1 MELSTGAESIIMREN
16 NNIVGICRY
25 ILVFILFTQS
35 IFSGQLNRTSGL
47 YDLDGDGR
55 KEVLI
60 ISSSDRKAVLVEL
73 QNESISDTL
82 WSYILPKGTYF
93 TDVSVIDI
101 DRNGQPDLVGTSK
114 IDINSNN
121 TGWLYV
127 FEGTSG
133 GFSEYIRIPSQWAI
147 QCPDGLST
155 KESMMLGTAGLTAGL
170 AVDSIKN
177 TCDIKD
183 AKVVVSGATGGVGS
197 IGVNLLSH
205 LGAEVTA
212 ISGKIDEKRFLKK
225 LGATEIIERN
235 HFIKA
240 TKLPLNKGM
249 YNAALDV
256 VGGSM
261 LSSILSSMYQN
272 GIITVCGNVGGP
284 KFETTVFPFILRGNS
299 LVGID
304 SANSPID
311 KRKMIW
317 KHFSSDWKLDGLEKY
332 SKIVDLE
339 NLIPEIK
346 NILAGKQMGR
356 IILKL

>member
-1 MELSTGAESIIMREN
+1 MPEN
-16 NNIVGICRY
+16 FRAIV
-25 ILVFILFTQS
+25 VKKNHDQF
-35 IFSGQLNRTSGL
+35 
-47 YDLDGDGR
+47 D
-55 KEVLI
+55 
-60 ISSSDRKAVLVEL
+60 
-73 QNESISDTL
+73 
-82 WSYILPKGTYF
+82 
-93 TDVSVIDI
+93 
-101 DRNGQPDLVGTSK
+101 
-114 IDINSNN
+114 IDINERMISDLPDGELLVRVEYSSLNYKDALSASGATGVTKNYPHTPGIDAAGVVEKSNEKDFPIGSSVIV
-121 TGWLYV
+121 TGFDL
-127 FEGTSG
+127 GMDTSG

>member
-1 MELSTGAESIIMREN
+1 MPEN
-16 NNIVGICRY
+16 FRAIV
-25 ILVFILFTQS
+25 VKKNHDQF
-35 IFSGQLNRTSGL
+35 
-47 YDLDGDGR
+47 D
-55 KEVLI
+55 
-60 ISSSDRKAVLVEL
+60 
-73 QNESISDTL
+73 
-82 WSYILPKGTYF
+82 
-93 TDVSVIDI
+93 
-101 DRNGQPDLVGTSK
+101 
-114 IDINSNN
+114 IDINERMISDLPDGELLVRVEYSSLNYKDALSASGARGVTKNYPHTPGIDAAGVVEKSNEKDFPIGSSVIV
-121 TGWLYV
+121 TGFDL
-127 FEGTSG
+127 GMDTSG

-212 ISGKIDEKRFLKK
+212 ITGKMDEKRFLKK

-240 TKLPLNKGM
+240 TKLPLSKGM

-311 KRKMIW
+311 KRKIIW

-346 NILAGKQMGR
+346 NILSGKQTGR

>member
-1 MELSTGAESIIMREN
+1 MPEN
-16 NNIVGICRY
+16 FRAIV
-25 ILVFILFTQS
+25 VKKNHDQF
-35 IFSGQLNRTSGL
+35 
-47 YDLDGDGR
+47 D
-55 KEVLI
+55 
-60 ISSSDRKAVLVEL
+60 
-73 QNESISDTL
+73 
-82 WSYILPKGTYF
+82 
-93 TDVSVIDI
+93 
-101 DRNGQPDLVGTSK
+101 
-114 IDINSNN
+114 IDINERMISDLPDGELLVRVEYSSLNYKDALSASGARGVTKNYPHTPGIDAAGVVEKSNEKDFPIGSSVIV
-121 TGWLYV
+121 TGFDL
-127 FEGTSG
+127 GMDTSG

-212 ISGKIDEKRFLKK
+212 ITGKMDEKRFLKK

-311 KRKMIW
+311 KRKIIW

-332 SKIVDLE
+332 CKIVDLE

-346 NILAGKQMGR
+346 NILAGKQTGR

>member
-1 MELSTGAESIIMREN
+1 MPEN
-16 NNIVGICRY
+16 FRAIV
-25 ILVFILFTQS
+25 VKKNHDQF
-35 IFSGQLNRTSGL
+35 
-47 YDLDGDGR
+47 D
-55 KEVLI
+55 
-60 ISSSDRKAVLVEL
+60 
-73 QNESISDTL
+73 
-82 WSYILPKGTYF
+82 
-93 TDVSVIDI
+93 
-101 DRNGQPDLVGTSK
+101 
-114 IDINSNN
+114 IDINERMISDLPDGELLVRVEYSSLNYKDALSASGARGVTKNYPHTPGIDAAGVVEKSNEKDFPIGSSVIV
-121 TGWLYV
+121 TGFDL
-127 FEGTSG
+127 GMDTSG

-212 ISGKIDEKRFLKK
+212 ITGKMDEKRFLKK

-240 TKLPLNKGM
+240 TKLPLSKGM

-311 KRKMIW
+311 KRKIIW

-346 NILAGKQMGR
+346 NILAGKQTGR

>member
-1 MELSTGAESIIMREN
+1 MSEN
-16 NNIVGICRY
+16 FRAIV
-25 ILVFILFTQS
+25 VKKNHDQF
-35 IFSGQLNRTSGL
+35 
-47 YDLDGDGR
+47 D
-55 KEVLI
+55 
-60 ISSSDRKAVLVEL
+60 
-73 QNESISDTL
+73 
-82 WSYILPKGTYF
+82 
-93 TDVSVIDI
+93 
-101 DRNGQPDLVGTSK
+101 
-114 IDINSNN
+114 IDINERMISDLPDGELLVRVEYSSLNYKDALSASGARGVTKNYPHTPGIDAAGVVEESNEKDFPIGSSVIV
-121 TGWLYV
+121 TGFDL
-127 FEGTSG
+127 GMNTSG

-212 ISGKIDEKRFLKK
+212 ITGKMDEKRFLKK
-225 LGATEIIERN
+225 LGATEIIERD

-317 KHFSSDWKLDGLEKY
+317 KHFSSNWKLDGLEKY

-346 NILAGKQMGR
+346 NILAGKQTGR

>member
-1 MELSTGAESIIMREN
+1 MPEN
-16 NNIVGICRY
+16 FRAIV
-25 ILVFILFTQS
+25 VKKNHDQF
-35 IFSGQLNRTSGL
+35 
-47 YDLDGDGR
+47 D
-55 KEVLI
+55 
-60 ISSSDRKAVLVEL
+60 
-73 QNESISDTL
+73 
-82 WSYILPKGTYF
+82 
-93 TDVSVIDI
+93 
-101 DRNGQPDLVGTSK
+101 
-114 IDINSNN
+114 IDINERTISDLPDGELLVRVEYSSLNYKDALSASGARGVTKDYPHTPGIDAAGVVEESNERDFPIGSSVIV
-121 TGWLYV
+121 TGFDL
-127 FEGTSG
+127 GMNTSG

-147 QCPDGLST
+147 QCPDALST

-177 TCDIKD
+177 TCDIKN

-212 ISGKIDEKRFLKK
+212 ITGKMDEKRFLKK
-225 LGATEIIERN
+225 LGATEIIERD

-311 KRKMIW
+311 KRKIIW

-346 NILAGKQMGR
+346 NILAGKQTGR

>member
-1 MELSTGAESIIMREN
+1 VTG
-16 NNIVGICRY
+16 
-25 ILVFILFTQS
+25 F
-35 IFSGQLNRTSGL
+35 
-47 YDLDGDGR
+47 DLGMD
-55 KEVLI
+55 
-60 ISSSDRKAVLVEL
+60 
-73 QNESISDTL
+73 
-82 WSYILPKGTYF
+82 
-93 TDVSVIDI
+93 
-101 DRNGQPDLVGTSK
+101 
-114 IDINSNN
+114 
-121 TGWLYV
+121 
-127 FEGTSG
+127 TSG

-177 TCDIKD
+177 TCNIKD

-212 ISGKIDEKRFLKK
+212 ITGKMDEKRFLKK

-240 TKLPLNKGM
+240 TKLPLSKGM

-311 KRKMIW
+311 KRKIIW

-346 NILAGKQMGR
+346 NILAGKQTGR

>member
-1 MELSTGAESIIMREN
+1 MSEN
-16 NNIVGICRY
+16 FRAIVVKKNNDQ
-25 ILVFILFTQS
+25 F
-35 IFSGQLNRTSGL
+35 
-47 YDLDGDGR
+47 D
-55 KEVLI
+55 
-60 ISSSDRKAVLVEL
+60 
-73 QNESISDTL
+73 
-82 WSYILPKGTYF
+82 
-93 TDVSVIDI
+93 
-101 DRNGQPDLVGTSK
+101 
-114 IDINSNN
+114 IDINEKMISELPDGELLVRVEYSSLNYKDALSASGARGVTRNYPHTPGIDAAGVVEESNEKDFPVGSSVIV
-121 TGWLYV
+121 TGFDL
-127 FEGTSG
+127 GMNTSG

-170 AVDSIKN
+170 AVDSIKKI
-177 TCDIKD
+177 CDMKN

-212 ISGKIDEKRFLKK
+212 ITGKMDEKRFLKK
-225 LGATEIIERN
+225 LGATEIIERS
-235 HFIKA
+235 HFIK
-240 TKLPLNKGM
+240 TTRLPLNQGM

-261 LSSILSSMYQN
+261 LSSILASMSQN
-272 GIITVCGNVGGP
+272 GIITACGNVGGP

-317 KHFSSDWKLDGLEKY
+317 NHFSSDWKLDGLEKY

-346 NILAGKQMGR
+346 NILAGKQTGR

>member
-1 MELSTGAESIIMREN
+1 MSEN
-16 NNIVGICRY
+16 FRAIV
-25 ILVFILFTQS
+25 VKKNHDQF
-35 IFSGQLNRTSGL
+35 
-47 YDLDGDGR
+47 D
-55 KEVLI
+55 
-60 ISSSDRKAVLVEL
+60 
-73 QNESISDTL
+73 
-82 WSYILPKGTYF
+82 
-93 TDVSVIDI
+93 
-101 DRNGQPDLVGTSK
+101 
-114 IDINSNN
+114 IDINERMISDLPDGELLVRVEYSSLNYKDALSASGARGVTKNYPHTPGIDAAGVVEESNEKDFPIGSSVIV
-121 TGWLYV
+121 TGFDL
-127 FEGTSG
+127 GMNTSG

-177 TCDIKD
+177 TFDIKD

-205 LGAEVTA
+205 LGAKVTA
-212 ISGKIDEKRFLKK
+212 ITGKIDEKRFLKK
-225 LGATEIIERN
+225 LGATEIIERD

-240 TKLPLNKGM
+240 TKLPLNKGV

-346 NILAGKQMGR
+346 NILAGKQTGR

>member
-1 MELSTGAESIIMREN
+1 MPEN
-16 NNIVGICRY
+16 FRAIV
-25 ILVFILFTQS
+25 VKKNHDQF
-35 IFSGQLNRTSGL
+35 
-47 YDLDGDGR
+47 D
-55 KEVLI
+55 
-60 ISSSDRKAVLVEL
+60 
-73 QNESISDTL
+73 
-82 WSYILPKGTYF
+82 
-93 TDVSVIDI
+93 
-101 DRNGQPDLVGTSK
+101 
-114 IDINSNN
+114 IDINERMISDLPDGELLVRVEYSSLNYKDALSASGARGVTKNYPHTPGIDAAGVVEKSNEKDFPIGSSVIV
-121 TGWLYV
+121 TGFDL
-127 FEGTSG
+127 GMDTSG

-177 TCDIKD
+177 TCDIKH

-212 ISGKIDEKRFLKK
+212 ITGKMDEKRFLKK

-240 TKLPLNKGM
+240 TKLPLSKGM

-311 KRKMIW
+311 KRKIIW

-332 SKIVDLE
+332 SCWE
-339 NLIPEIK
+339 TN
-346 NILAGKQMGR
+346 G
-356 IILKL
+356 

>member
-1 MELSTGAESIIMREN
+1 
-16 NNIVGICRY
+16 
-25 ILVFILFTQS
+25 
-35 IFSGQLNRTSGL
+35 
-47 YDLDGDGR
+47 
-55 KEVLI
+55 
-60 ISSSDRKAVLVEL
+60 
-73 QNESISDTL
+73 
-82 WSYILPKGTYF
+82 
-93 TDVSVIDI
+93 
-101 DRNGQPDLVGTSK
+101 
-114 IDINSNN
+114 
-121 TGWLYV
+121 
-127 FEGTSG
+127 
-133 GFSEYIRIPSQWAI
+133 
-147 QCPDGLST
+147 
-155 KESMMLGTAGLTAGL
+155 MLGTAGLTAGL

-212 ISGKIDEKRFLKK
+212 ITGKMDEKRFLKK

-311 KRKMIW
+311 KRKIIW

-346 NILAGKQMGR
+346 NILAGKQTGR

>member
-1 MELSTGAESIIMREN
+1 MPEN
-16 NNIVGICRY
+16 FRAIVVKKNHDQFDIGINKRM
-25 ILVFILFTQS
+25 
-35 IFSGQLNRTSGL
+35 
-47 YDLDGDGR
+47 
-55 KEVLI
+55 
-60 ISSSDRKAVLVEL
+60 
-73 QNESISDTL
+73 ISD
-82 WSYILPKGTYF
+82 LPDGELLVRVEYSSLNYKDALSASGARGVTKNYPHTPGIDAAGVVEESNEKDF
-93 TDVSVIDI
+93 PIGSSVIVT
-101 DRNGQPDLVGTSK
+101 GFDLGM
-114 IDINSNN
+114 N
-121 TGWLYV
+121 
-127 FEGTSG
+127 TSG

>member
-1 MELSTGAESIIMREN
+1 MPEN
-16 NNIVGICRY
+16 FRAIV
-25 ILVFILFTQS
+25 VKKNHDQF
-35 IFSGQLNRTSGL
+35 
-47 YDLDGDGR
+47 D
-55 KEVLI
+55 
-60 ISSSDRKAVLVEL
+60 
-73 QNESISDTL
+73 
-82 WSYILPKGTYF
+82 
-93 TDVSVIDI
+93 
-101 DRNGQPDLVGTSK
+101 
-114 IDINSNN
+114 IDINERMISDLPDGELLVRVEYSSLNYKDALSASGARGVTKNYPHTPGIDAAGVVEKSNEKDFPIGSSVIV
-121 TGWLYV
+121 TGFDL
-127 FEGTSG
+127 GMDTSG

-177 TCDIKD
+177 TCDIKH

-212 ISGKIDEKRFLKK
+212 ITGKMDEKRFLKK

-240 TKLPLNKGM
+240 TKLPLSKGM

-311 KRKMIW
+311 KRKIIW

-346 NILAGKQMGR
+346 NILAGKQTGR

>member
-1 MELSTGAESIIMREN
+1 MSEN
-16 NNIVGICRY
+16 FRAIV
-25 ILVFILFTQS
+25 VKKNHDQF
-35 IFSGQLNRTSGL
+35 
-47 YDLDGDGR
+47 D
-55 KEVLI
+55 
-60 ISSSDRKAVLVEL
+60 
-73 QNESISDTL
+73 
-82 WSYILPKGTYF
+82 
-93 TDVSVIDI
+93 
-101 DRNGQPDLVGTSK
+101 
-114 IDINSNN
+114 IDINERMISDLPDGELLVRVEYSSLNYKDALSASGARGVTKNYPHTPGIDAAGVVEESNEKDFPIGSSVIV
-121 TGWLYV
+121 TGFDL
-127 FEGTSG
+127 GMNTSG

-205 LGAEVTA
+205 LGAKVTA
-212 ISGKIDEKRFLKK
+212 ITGKIDGKRFLKK
-225 LGATEIIERN
+225 LGATEIIERD

-240 TKLPLNKGM
+240 TKLPLNKGV

-346 NILAGKQMGR
+346 NILAGKQTGR

>member
-1 MELSTGAESIIMREN
+1 MPEN
-16 NNIVGICRY
+16 FRAIV
-25 ILVFILFTQS
+25 VKKNHDQF
-35 IFSGQLNRTSGL
+35 
-47 YDLDGDGR
+47 D
-55 KEVLI
+55 
-60 ISSSDRKAVLVEL
+60 
-73 QNESISDTL
+73 
-82 WSYILPKGTYF
+82 
-93 TDVSVIDI
+93 
-101 DRNGQPDLVGTSK
+101 
-114 IDINSNN
+114 IDINERMISDLPDGELLVRVEYSSLNYKDALSASGARGVTKNYPHTPGIDAAGVVEKSNEKDFPIGSSVIV
-121 TGWLYV
+121 TGFDL
-127 FEGTSG
+127 GMDTSG

-177 TCDIKD
+177 TCDIKH

-212 ISGKIDEKRFLKK
+212 ITGKMDEKRFLKK

-346 NILAGKQMGR
+346 NILAGKQTGR

>member
-1 MELSTGAESIIMREN
+1 MPEN
-16 NNIVGICRY
+16 FRAIV
-25 ILVFILFTQS
+25 VKKNHDQF
-35 IFSGQLNRTSGL
+35 
-47 YDLDGDGR
+47 D
-55 KEVLI
+55 
-60 ISSSDRKAVLVEL
+60 
-73 QNESISDTL
+73 
-82 WSYILPKGTYF
+82 
-93 TDVSVIDI
+93 
-101 DRNGQPDLVGTSK
+101 
-114 IDINSNN
+114 IDINERMISDLPDGELLVRVEYSSLNYKDALSASGARGVTKNYPHTPGIDAAGVVEKSNEKDFPIGSSVIV
-121 TGWLYV
+121 TGFDL
-127 FEGTSG
+127 GMDTSG

-212 ISGKIDEKRFLKK
+212 ITGKMDEKRFLKK

-311 KRKMIW
+311 KRKIIW

-346 NILAGKQMGR
+346 NILAGKQTGR

>member
-1 MELSTGAESIIMREN
+1 MPEN
-16 NNIVGICRY
+16 FRAIV
-25 ILVFILFTQS
+25 VKKNHDQF
-35 IFSGQLNRTSGL
+35 
-47 YDLDGDGR
+47 D
-55 KEVLI
+55 
-60 ISSSDRKAVLVEL
+60 
-73 QNESISDTL
+73 
-82 WSYILPKGTYF
+82 
-93 TDVSVIDI
+93 
-101 DRNGQPDLVGTSK
+101 
-114 IDINSNN
+114 IDINERMISDLPDGELLVRVEYSSLNYKDALSASGARGVTKNYPHTPGIDAAGVVEKSNEKDFPIGSSVIV
-121 TGWLYV
+121 TGFDL
-127 FEGTSG
+127 GMDTSG

-177 TCDIKD
+177 TCNIKD

-212 ISGKIDEKRFLKK
+212 ITGKMDEKRFLKK

-311 KRKMIW
+311 KRKIIW

-346 NILAGKQMGR
+346 NILAGKQTGR

>member
-1 MELSTGAESIIMREN
+1 MPEN
-16 NNIVGICRY
+16 FRAIV
-25 ILVFILFTQS
+25 VKKNHDQF
-35 IFSGQLNRTSGL
+35 
-47 YDLDGDGR
+47 D
-55 KEVLI
+55 
-60 ISSSDRKAVLVEL
+60 
-73 QNESISDTL
+73 
-82 WSYILPKGTYF
+82 
-93 TDVSVIDI
+93 
-101 DRNGQPDLVGTSK
+101 
-114 IDINSNN
+114 IDINERMISDLPDGELLVRVEYSSLNYKDALSASGARGVTKNYPHTPGIDAAGVVEKSNEKDFPIGSSVIV
-121 TGWLYV
+121 TGFDL
-127 FEGTSG
+127 GMDTSG

-177 TCDIKD
+177 TCDIKH

-205 LGAEVTA
+205 LGAKVTA
-212 ISGKIDEKRFLKK
+212 ITGKMDEKRFLKK

-311 KRKMIW
+311 KRKIIW

-346 NILAGKQMGR
+346 NILAGKQTGR

>member
-1 MELSTGAESIIMREN
+1 MSEN
-16 NNIVGICRY
+16 FRAIV
-25 ILVFILFTQS
+25 VKKNHDQF
-35 IFSGQLNRTSGL
+35 
-47 YDLDGDGR
+47 D
-55 KEVLI
+55 
-60 ISSSDRKAVLVEL
+60 
-73 QNESISDTL
+73 
-82 WSYILPKGTYF
+82 
-93 TDVSVIDI
+93 
-101 DRNGQPDLVGTSK
+101 
-114 IDINSNN
+114 IDINERMISDLPDGELLVRVEYSSLNYKDALSASGARGVTKNYPHTPGIDAAGVVEESNEKDFPIGSSVIV
-121 TGWLYV
+121 TGFDL
-127 FEGTSG
+127 GMNTSG
-133 GFSEYIRIPSQWAI
+133 GFSEYIKIPSQWAI

-205 LGAEVTA
+205 LGAKVTA
-212 ISGKIDEKRFLKK
+212 ITGKIDEKRFLKK
-225 LGATEIIERN
+225 LGATEIIERD

-240 TKLPLNKGM
+240 TKLPLNKGV

-346 NILAGKQMGR
+346 NILAGKQTGR

>member
-1 MELSTGAESIIMREN
+1 MSEN
-16 NNIVGICRY
+16 FRAIV
-25 ILVFILFTQS
+25 VKKNHDQF
-35 IFSGQLNRTSGL
+35 
-47 YDLDGDGR
+47 D
-55 KEVLI
+55 
-60 ISSSDRKAVLVEL
+60 
-73 QNESISDTL
+73 
-82 WSYILPKGTYF
+82 
-93 TDVSVIDI
+93 
-101 DRNGQPDLVGTSK
+101 
-114 IDINSNN
+114 IDINEKIISDLPDGELLVRVEYSSLNYKDALSASGARGVTKNYPHTPGIDAAGVVEESNEKDFPIGSSVIV
-121 TGWLYV
+121 TGFDLRMN
-127 FEGTSG
+127 TSG

-205 LGAEVTA
+205 LGAKVTA
-212 ISGKIDEKRFLKK
+212 ITGKIDEKRFLKK
-225 LGATEIIERN
+225 LGATEIIERD

-240 TKLPLNKGM
+240 TKLPLNKGV

-346 NILAGKQMGR
+346 NILAGKQTGR

>member
-1 MELSTGAESIIMREN
+1 MPEN
-16 NNIVGICRY
+16 FRAIV
-25 ILVFILFTQS
+25 VKKNHDQF
-35 IFSGQLNRTSGL
+35 
-47 YDLDGDGR
+47 D
-55 KEVLI
+55 
-60 ISSSDRKAVLVEL
+60 
-73 QNESISDTL
+73 
-82 WSYILPKGTYF
+82 
-93 TDVSVIDI
+93 
-101 DRNGQPDLVGTSK
+101 
-114 IDINSNN
+114 IDINERMISDLPDGELLVRVEYSSLNYKDALSASGARGVTKNYPHTPGIDAAGVVEKSNEKDFPIGSSVIV
-121 TGWLYV
+121 TGFDL
-127 FEGTSG
+127 GMDTSG

-177 TCDIKD
+177 TCDIKH

-212 ISGKIDEKRFLKK
+212 ITGKMDEKRFLKK

-240 TKLPLNKGM
+240 TKLPLSKGM

-304 SANSPID
+304 SANSPIN
-311 KRKMIW
+311 KRKIIW

-346 NILAGKQMGR
+346 NILAGKQTGR

>member
-1 MELSTGAESIIMREN
+1 MSEN
-16 NNIVGICRY
+16 FRAIV
-25 ILVFILFTQS
+25 VKKNHDQF
-35 IFSGQLNRTSGL
+35 
-47 YDLDGDGR
+47 D
-55 KEVLI
+55 
-60 ISSSDRKAVLVEL
+60 
-73 QNESISDTL
+73 
-82 WSYILPKGTYF
+82 
-93 TDVSVIDI
+93 
-101 DRNGQPDLVGTSK
+101 
-114 IDINSNN
+114 IDINERMISDLPDGELLVRVEYSSLNYKDALSASGARGVTKNYPHTPGIDAAGVVEESNEKDFPIGSSVIV
-121 TGWLYV
+121 TGFDL
-127 FEGTSG
+127 GMDTSG

-170 AVDSIKN
+170 AVNSIKN

-212 ISGKIDEKRFLKK
+212 ITGKIDEKRFLKK

-311 KRKMIW
+311 KRKIIW

-346 NILAGKQMGR
+346 NILAGKQTGR

>member
-1 MELSTGAESIIMREN
+1 MSKNFRA
-16 NNIVGICRY
+16 IV
-25 ILVFILFTQS
+25 VKKNHDQF
-35 IFSGQLNRTSGL
+35 
-47 YDLDGDGR
+47 D
-55 KEVLI
+55 
-60 ISSSDRKAVLVEL
+60 
-73 QNESISDTL
+73 
-82 WSYILPKGTYF
+82 
-93 TDVSVIDI
+93 
-101 DRNGQPDLVGTSK
+101 
-114 IDINSNN
+114 IDINERMISDLPDGELLVRVEYSSLNYKDALSASGARGVTKNYPHTPGIDAAGVVEKSNEKDFPIGSSVIV
-121 TGWLYV
+121 TGFDL
-127 FEGTSG
+127 GMDTSG

-197 IGVNLLSH
+197 ISVNLLSH

-212 ISGKIDEKRFLKK
+212 ITGKMDEKRFLKK

-240 TKLPLNKGM
+240 TKLPLSKGM

-311 KRKMIW
+311 KRKIIW

-346 NILAGKQMGR
+346 NILAGKQTGR

>member
-1 MELSTGAESIIMREN
+1 MPEN
-16 NNIVGICRY
+16 FRAIV
-25 ILVFILFTQS
+25 VKKNHDQF
-35 IFSGQLNRTSGL
+35 
-47 YDLDGDGR
+47 D
-55 KEVLI
+55 
-60 ISSSDRKAVLVEL
+60 
-73 QNESISDTL
+73 
-82 WSYILPKGTYF
+82 
-93 TDVSVIDI
+93 
-101 DRNGQPDLVGTSK
+101 
-114 IDINSNN
+114 IDINERMISDLPDGELLVRVEYSSLNYKDALSASGARGVTKNYPHTPGIDAAGVVEKSNEKDFPIGSSVIV
-121 TGWLYV
+121 TGFDL
-127 FEGTSG
+127 GMDTSG

-177 TCDIKD
+177 TCDIKH

-346 NILAGKQMGR
+346 NILAGKQTGR

>member
-1 MELSTGAESIIMREN
+1 MSEN
-16 NNIVGICRY
+16 FRAIV
-25 ILVFILFTQS
+25 VKKNHDQF
-35 IFSGQLNRTSGL
+35 
-47 YDLDGDGR
+47 D
-55 KEVLI
+55 
-60 ISSSDRKAVLVEL
+60 
-73 QNESISDTL
+73 
-82 WSYILPKGTYF
+82 
-93 TDVSVIDI
+93 
-101 DRNGQPDLVGTSK
+101 
-114 IDINSNN
+114 IDINERMISDLPDGELLVRVEYSSLNYKDALSASGARGVTKNYPHTPGIDAAGVVEESNEKDFPIGSSVIV
-121 TGWLYV
+121 TGFDL
-127 FEGTSG
+127 GMNTSG

-212 ISGKIDEKRFLKK
+212 ITGKIDEKRFLKK
-225 LGATEIIERN
+225 LGATEIIERD

-240 TKLPLNKGM
+240 TKLPLNKGV

-346 NILAGKQMGR
+346 NILAGKQTGR

>member
-1 MELSTGAESIIMREN
+1 MPEN
-16 NNIVGICRY
+16 FRAIV
-25 ILVFILFTQS
+25 VKKNHDQF
-35 IFSGQLNRTSGL
+35 
-47 YDLDGDGR
+47 D
-55 KEVLI
+55 
-60 ISSSDRKAVLVEL
+60 
-73 QNESISDTL
+73 
-82 WSYILPKGTYF
+82 
-93 TDVSVIDI
+93 
-101 DRNGQPDLVGTSK
+101 
-114 IDINSNN
+114 IDINERMISDLPDGELLVRVEYSSLNYKDALSASGARGVTKNYPHTPGIDAAGVVEKSNEKDFPIGSSVIV
-121 TGWLYV
+121 TGFDL
-127 FEGTSG
+127 GMDTSG

-212 ISGKIDEKRFLKK
+212 ITGKMDEKRFLKK
-225 LGATEIIERN
+225 LGATEIIERD

-311 KRKMIW
+311 KRKIIW

-346 NILAGKQMGR
+346 NILAGKQTGR

>member
-1 MELSTGAESIIMREN
+1 MSEN
-16 NNIVGICRY
+16 FRAIV
-25 ILVFILFTQS
+25 VKKNHDQF
-35 IFSGQLNRTSGL
+35 
-47 YDLDGDGR
+47 D
-55 KEVLI
+55 
-60 ISSSDRKAVLVEL
+60 
-73 QNESISDTL
+73 
-82 WSYILPKGTYF
+82 
-93 TDVSVIDI
+93 
-101 DRNGQPDLVGTSK
+101 
-114 IDINSNN
+114 IDINERMISDLPDGELLVRVEYSSLNYKDALSASGARGVTKNYPHTPGIDAAGVVEESNEKDFPIGSSVIV
-121 TGWLYV
+121 TGFDL
-127 FEGTSG
+127 GMNTSG

-205 LGAEVTA
+205 LGAKVTA
-212 ISGKIDEKRFLKK
+212 ITGKIDEKRFLKK
-225 LGATEIIERN
+225 LGATEIIERD

-240 TKLPLNKGM
+240 TKLPLNKGI

-346 NILAGKQMGR
+346 NILAGKQTGR

>member
-1 MELSTGAESIIMREN
+1 MPEN
-16 NNIVGICRY
+16 FRAIV
-25 ILVFILFTQS
+25 VKKNHDQF
-35 IFSGQLNRTSGL
+35 
-47 YDLDGDGR
+47 D
-55 KEVLI
+55 
-60 ISSSDRKAVLVEL
+60 
-73 QNESISDTL
+73 
-82 WSYILPKGTYF
+82 
-93 TDVSVIDI
+93 
-101 DRNGQPDLVGTSK
+101 
-114 IDINSNN
+114 IDINERMISDLPDGELLVRVEYSSLNYKDALSASGARGVTKNYPHTPGIDAAGVVEKSNEKDFPIGSSVIV
-121 TGWLYV
+121 TGFDL
-127 FEGTSG
+127 GMDTSG

-177 TCDIKD
+177 TCDIKH

-212 ISGKIDEKRFLKK
+212 ITGKMDEKRFLKK

-311 KRKMIW
+311 KRKIIW

-346 NILAGKQMGR
+346 NILAGKQTGR

>member
-1 MELSTGAESIIMREN
+1 MSDKFSA
-16 NNIVGICRY
+16 IV
-25 ILVFILFTQS
+25 VKKNHDQF
-35 IFSGQLNRTSGL
+35 
-47 YDLDGDGR
+47 D
-55 KEVLI
+55 
-60 ISSSDRKAVLVEL
+60 
-73 QNESISDTL
+73 
-82 WSYILPKGTYF
+82 
-93 TDVSVIDI
+93 
-101 DRNGQPDLVGTSK
+101 
-114 IDINSNN
+114 IDINERMISDLPDGELLVRVEYSSLNYKDALSASGARGVTKNYPHTPGIDAAGVVEESNEKDFPIGSSVIV
-121 TGWLYV
+121 TGFDL
-127 FEGTSG
+127 GMNTSG

-205 LGAEVTA
+205 LGAKVTA
-212 ISGKIDEKRFLKK
+212 ITGKIDEKRFLKK
-225 LGATEIIERN
+225 LGATEIIERD

-240 TKLPLNKGM
+240 TKLPLNKGV

-346 NILAGKQMGR
+346 NILAGKQTGR

>member
-1 MELSTGAESIIMREN
+1 MPEN
-16 NNIVGICRY
+16 FRAIV
-25 ILVFILFTQS
+25 VKKNHDQF
-35 IFSGQLNRTSGL
+35 
-47 YDLDGDGR
+47 D
-55 KEVLI
+55 
-60 ISSSDRKAVLVEL
+60 
-73 QNESISDTL
+73 
-82 WSYILPKGTYF
+82 
-93 TDVSVIDI
+93 
-101 DRNGQPDLVGTSK
+101 
-114 IDINSNN
+114 IDINERMISDLPDGELLVRVEYSSLNYKDALSASGARGVTKNYPHTPGIDAAGVVEKSNEKDFPIGSSVIV
-121 TGWLYV
+121 TGFDL
-127 FEGTSG
+127 GMDTSG

-212 ISGKIDEKRFLKK
+212 ITGKMDEKRFLKK

-272 GIITVCGNVGGP
+272 GIIAVCGNVGGP

-311 KRKMIW
+311 KRKIIW

-346 NILAGKQMGR
+346 NILAGKQTGR

>member
-1 MELSTGAESIIMREN
+1 MPEN
-16 NNIVGICRY
+16 FRAIV
-25 ILVFILFTQS
+25 VKKNHDKF
-35 IFSGQLNRTSGL
+35 
-47 YDLDGDGR
+47 D
-55 KEVLI
+55 
-60 ISSSDRKAVLVEL
+60 
-73 QNESISDTL
+73 
-82 WSYILPKGTYF
+82 
-93 TDVSVIDI
+93 
-101 DRNGQPDLVGTSK
+101 
-114 IDINSNN
+114 IDINKRMISDLPDGELLVRVEYSSLNYKDALSASGARGVTKNYPHTPGIDAAGVVEKSNEKDFPIGSSVIV
-121 TGWLYV
+121 TGFDL
-127 FEGTSG
+127 GMNTSG
-133 GFSEYIRIPSQWAI
+133 GFSEYIRIPNQWAI

-205 LGAEVTA
+205 LGAKVTA
-212 ISGKIDEKRFLKK
+212 ITGKIDEKRFLKK
-225 LGATEIIERN
+225 LGATEIIERD

-346 NILAGKQMGR
+346 NILAGKQTGR

>member
-1 MELSTGAESIIMREN
+1 MSEN
-16 NNIVGICRY
+16 FRAIVVKKNHDRFDIGINERM
-25 ILVFILFTQS
+25 IS
-35 IFSGQLNRTSGL
+35 
-47 YDLDGDGR
+47 DLPDGDLLVR
-55 KEVLI
+55 VEY
-60 ISSSDRKAVLVEL
+60 SSLNYKDALSASGARGVTKSYPHTPGIDAAGVVEES
-73 QNESISDTL
+73 NEKDFPIGS
-82 WSYILPKGTYF
+82 
-93 TDVSVIDI
+93 SVIVT
-101 DRNGQPDLVGTSK
+101 GFDLGM
-114 IDINSNN
+114 D
-121 TGWLYV
+121 
-127 FEGTSG
+127 TSG

-183 AKVVVSGATGGVGS
+183 AKVIVSGATGGVGS

-212 ISGKIDEKRFLKK
+212 ITGKMDEKRFLKE
-225 LGATEIIERN
+225 LGATKIVERD
-235 HFIKA
+235 HFIKT
-240 TKLPLNKGM
+240 TKLPLNKGI

-261 LSSILSSMYQN
+261 LSSILATMYQN

-304 SANSPID
+304 SANSLID

-346 NILAGKQMGR
+346 NILSGKQTGR

>member
-1 MELSTGAESIIMREN
+1 MSEN
-16 NNIVGICRY
+16 FRAIVVKKNHDQFDIGINKRM
-25 ILVFILFTQS
+25 
-35 IFSGQLNRTSGL
+35 
-47 YDLDGDGR
+47 
-55 KEVLI
+55 
-60 ISSSDRKAVLVEL
+60 
-73 QNESISDTL
+73 ISD
-82 WSYILPKGTYF
+82 LPDGELLVRVEYSSLNYKDALSASGARGVTKNYPHTPGIDAAGVVEKSNEKDF
-93 TDVSVIDI
+93 PIGSSVIVT
-101 DRNGQPDLVGTSK
+101 GFDLGM
-114 IDINSNN
+114 D
-121 TGWLYV
+121 
-127 FEGTSG
+127 TSG

-212 ISGKIDEKRFLKK
+212 ITGKMDEKRFLKK
-225 LGATEIIERN
+225 LGATEIIERD

-311 KRKMIW
+311 KRKIIW

>member
-1 MELSTGAESIIMREN
+1 MSEN
-16 NNIVGICRY
+16 FRAIV
-25 ILVFILFTQS
+25 VKKNHDQF
-35 IFSGQLNRTSGL
+35 
-47 YDLDGDGR
+47 D
-55 KEVLI
+55 
-60 ISSSDRKAVLVEL
+60 
-73 QNESISDTL
+73 
-82 WSYILPKGTYF
+82 
-93 TDVSVIDI
+93 
-101 DRNGQPDLVGTSK
+101 
-114 IDINSNN
+114 IDINERMISDLPDGELLVRVEYSSLNYKDALSASGARGVTKNYPHTPGIDAAGVVEKSNEKDFPIGSSVIV
-121 TGWLYV
+121 TGFDL
-127 FEGTSG
+127 GMDTSG

-197 IGVNLLSH
+197 ISVNLLSH

-212 ISGKIDEKRFLKK
+212 ITGKMDEKSFLKK

-240 TKLPLNKGM
+240 TKLPLSKGM

-311 KRKMIW
+311 KRKIIW

-346 NILAGKQMGR
+346 NILAGKQTGR

>member
-1 MELSTGAESIIMREN
+1 MPEN
-16 NNIVGICRY
+16 FRAIV
-25 ILVFILFTQS
+25 VKKNHDQF
-35 IFSGQLNRTSGL
+35 
-47 YDLDGDGR
+47 D
-55 KEVLI
+55 
-60 ISSSDRKAVLVEL
+60 
-73 QNESISDTL
+73 
-82 WSYILPKGTYF
+82 
-93 TDVSVIDI
+93 
-101 DRNGQPDLVGTSK
+101 
-114 IDINSNN
+114 IDINERMISDLPDGELLVRVEYSSLNYKDALSASGARGVTKNYPHTPGIDAAGVVEKSNEKDFPIGSSVIV
-121 TGWLYV
+121 TGFDL
-127 FEGTSG
+127 GMDTSG

-212 ISGKIDEKRFLKK
+212 ITGKMDEKRFLKK

-240 TKLPLNKGM
+240 TKLPLSKGM

>member
-1 MELSTGAESIIMREN
+1 MVRVEYSSLNYKDALSASGVKGVTKNYPHTPGIDAAG
-16 NNIVGICRY
+16 IVE
-25 ILVFILFTQS
+25 QS
-35 IFSGQLNRTSGL
+35 NQKTFPVGS
-47 YDLDGDGR
+47 
-55 KEVLI
+55 
-60 ISSSDRKAVLVEL
+60 
-73 QNESISDTL
+73 
-82 WSYILPKGTYF
+82 
-93 TDVSVIDI
+93 SVIVT
-101 DRNGQPDLVGTSK
+101 GFDLGM
-114 IDINSNN
+114 N
-121 TGWLYV
+121 
-127 FEGTSG
+127 TSG
-133 GFSEYIRIPSQWAI
+133 GFSEYIRIPSQWAV
-147 QCPDGLST
+147 QCPNGLST

-261 LSSILSSMYQN
+261 LSSILSSMYRN